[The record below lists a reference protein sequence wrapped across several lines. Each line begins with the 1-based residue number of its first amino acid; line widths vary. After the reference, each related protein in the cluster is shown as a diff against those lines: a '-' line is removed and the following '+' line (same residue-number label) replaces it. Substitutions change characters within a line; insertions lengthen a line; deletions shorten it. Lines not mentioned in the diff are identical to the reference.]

1 MIFFNINGLRKILCN
16 INSTQIFILS
26 LFICV
31 LFYAFEGLIGIDRFY
46 HPDSSYYLKPTR
58 IISFDQFID
67 NPKILIHRGYFILT
81 HLLYDNYYFI
91 ILFNFILYSLTNVL
105 IYQRIY
111 KKYFIVL
118 DNFRLFLLFYLFF
131 LDPYRLHLSSH
142 ILKETCIIFI
152 IIMLITSNSRI
163 IKILS
168 ILLLEIFR
176 KNSWVYLILFL
187 TYSNLKKIVLF
198 LNIKKIFKTKAM
210 YYTSTII
217 LIFIISFVLLSQ
229 IDQNTFNYTYN
240 FMEAQYNKVF
250 PMRPYDE
257 VNQFKDFGFPLGFIL
272 KSITWPILLI
282 SGLFFLFVSSALFKI
297 LGFIMIINHLFV
309 YLVTKKT
316 YISFGLLIILLMLCI
331 YTSSFTSFYRYS
343 YIAIYSSLI
352 YFFLNFE
359 IDKIKKNL

>member
-1 MIFFNINGLRKILCN
+1 
-16 INSTQIFILS
+16 
-26 LFICV
+26 
-31 LFYAFEGLIGIDRFY
+31 
-46 HPDSSYYLKPTR
+46 
-58 IISFDQFID
+58 
-67 NPKILIHRGYFILT
+67 
-81 HLLYDNYYFI
+81 
-91 ILFNFILYSLTNVL
+91 
-105 IYQRIY
+105 
-111 KKYFIVL
+111 
-118 DNFRLFLLFYLFF
+118 
-131 LDPYRLHLSSH
+131 
-142 ILKETCIIFI
+142 
-152 IIMLITSNSRI
+152 MLITSNSRI